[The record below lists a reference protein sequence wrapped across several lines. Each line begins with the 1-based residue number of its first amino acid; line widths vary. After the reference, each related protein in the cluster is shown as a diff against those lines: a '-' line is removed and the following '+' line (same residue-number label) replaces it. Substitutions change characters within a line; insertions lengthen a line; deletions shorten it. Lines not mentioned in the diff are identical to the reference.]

1 TSFSPPEVN
10 SPAARLPSAPVSPEA
25 PPPHARAHPVQAE
38 ADRQFKSKPPKKGIQ
53 GIFGD
58 DIPGMEGLG
67 TGLQSLELHELA
79 QYGII

>member
-1 TSFSPPEVN
+1 MFS
-10 SPAARLPSAPVSPEA
+10 A
-25 PPPHARAHPVQAE
+25 PPPRCSLRSPFQAE

-67 TGLQSLELHELA
+67 TGEHHRHLPLGGLQSLELHELA